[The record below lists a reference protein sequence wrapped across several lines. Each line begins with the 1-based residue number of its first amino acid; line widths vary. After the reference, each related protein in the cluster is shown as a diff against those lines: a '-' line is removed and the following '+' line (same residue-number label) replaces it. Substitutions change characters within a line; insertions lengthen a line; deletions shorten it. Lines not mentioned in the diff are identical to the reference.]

1 MRKSNIAVLAAV
13 GFVLLLMVVAMVGA
27 RVMMDRSGLL
37 GDRREL
43 AAVEATGFT
52 VEDVA
57 DLRGFASIEVSGVW
71 DVTITSGDDWSVTMR
86 YPEGYGNRVDARVRG
101 DALVI
106 DVPNW
111 DDGMEDASVN
121 IVMPEF
127 RGLETTGASNIDFTG
142 FSGESLDLRIVGGAK
157 IKGSDGRYESL
168 SLRTEGATK
177 VDLLNLD
184 VVDADLRI
192 NGASDVTVFMD
203 GGVLSGE
210 LAGVGSVK
218 YAGYVREQKMQVS
231 GLGKVK
237 KVG

>member
-13 GFVLLLMVVAMVGA
+13 GFVLLLMVVAMAGA

-52 VEDVA
+52 VEEVE
-57 DLRGFASIEVSGVW
+57 DLDGFNALEISGNW
-71 DVTITSGDDWSVTMR
+71 NVTVERGDDWSVSIR
-86 YPEGYGNRVDARVRG
+86 YPDGYDDRVDARVRG
-101 DALVI
+101 DVLVL
-106 DVPNW
+106 DVREKN
-111 DDGMEDASVN
+111 DSMEAVMAD

-127 RGLETTGASNIDFTG
+127 AGLETAGASDVDFAG

-157 IKGSDGRYESL
+157 IKGGDGRYETL

-203 GGVLSGE
+203 GGVLTGE

-218 YAGYVREQKMQVS
+218 YAGFVREQKIQVS